1 MTGWVLEWVFDWVG
15 AGGSSGGCWGEFC
28 VIGWVVGWVLEG
40 LSCDWVG
47 AGRIF
52 FVLIVW
58 VGGCL
63 RDLVCV
69 GGSFV

>member
-1 MTGWVLEWVFDWVG
+1 MLEGVLCDWLGGWVG
-15 AGGSSGGCWGEFC
+15 ARGTWSVLGG
-28 VIGWVVGWVLEG
+28 V
-40 LSCDWVG
+40 SCDWVG

-58 VGGCL
+58 VGGCS